1 MRKFCLLILVLFL
14 TNCSGYKPVFSTK
27 DVNFFIDQIIIT
39 DNDKISY
46 KIKKRLKPYSSEN
59 INKTKI
65 NLNINSSKEVKII
78 AKDNKGDAFMFNL
91 IISSSIEILSN
102 NIVENKYKFNE
113 KFTFKNQSNKF
124 ELEQY
129 KRSLEDELIDKIFE
143 KLILNL
149 RLIK

>member
-1 MRKFCLLILVLFL
+1 MKKICLLVLVLFL

-27 DVNFFIDQIIIT
+27 DFNFFIDKIIIT

-46 KIKKRLKPYSSEN
+46 KIKKKLKPYSSEN
-59 INKTKI
+59 TNKIKI
-65 NLNINSSKEVKII
+65 NLNINSSKEIKII
-78 AKDNKGDAFMFNL
+78 SKDNKGDALMFNL
-91 IISSSIEILSN
+91 IINSSIEILSN
-102 NIVENKYKFNE
+102 DIIEKKYKFVE
-113 KFTFKNQSNKF
+113 KFTFKNQANKF

-149 RLIK
+149 RTY

>member
-1 MRKFCLLILVLFL
+1 
-14 TNCSGYKPVFSTK
+14 
-27 DVNFFIDQIIIT
+27 
-39 DNDKISY
+39 
-46 KIKKRLKPYSSEN
+46 
-59 INKTKI
+59 
-65 NLNINSSKEVKII
+65 
-78 AKDNKGDAFMFNL
+78 MFNL

-102 NIVENKYKFNE
+102 NIVEKKYKFNE

>member
-1 MRKFCLLILVLFL
+1 MKKICLLILVLFL
-14 TNCSGYKPVFSTK
+14 TGCSGYKPVFSTK
-27 DVNFFIDQIIIT
+27 DVNFFIDQIIT

-59 INKTKI
+59 INKIKI
-65 NLNINSSKEVKII
+65 NLNINSSKEIKII
-78 AKDNKGDAFMFNL
+78 SKDNKGDALMFNL

-102 NIVENKYKFNE
+102 NIVENKYKFDE
-113 KFTFKNQSNKF
+113 KFTFKNQANKF

-149 RLIK
+149 RTY

>member
-1 MRKFCLLILVLFL
+1 MKKICLLVLVLFL
-14 TNCSGYKPVFSTK
+14 TNCSGYKPIFSSK

-46 KIKKRLKPYSSEN
+46 KIKKKLKPYSSEN
-59 INKTKI
+59 TNKIKI

-78 AKDNKGDAFMFNL
+78 AKDNKGDALMFNL
-91 IISSSIEILSN
+91 VINSSIEILSN
-102 NIVENKYKFNE
+102 DIVEKKYKFTE
-113 KFTFKNQSNKF
+113 KFTFKNQANKF

-129 KRSLEDELIDKIFE
+129 KRSLEEELIDKIFE

-149 RLIK
+149 RTY

>member
-1 MRKFCLLILVLFL
+1 MKKICLLILVLFL

-27 DVNFFIDQIIIT
+27 DINFFIDKITIT

-46 KIKKRLKPYSSEN
+46 KIKKKLKPYSSEN
-59 INKTKI
+59 INKIKI
-65 NLNINSSKEVKII
+65 NLNINSSKEIKTIS
-78 AKDNKGDAFMFNL
+78 KDNKGDALMFNL
-91 IISSSIEILSN
+91 IVNSSVEVLSN
-102 NIVENKYKFNE
+102 EVIEKKYKFNE
-113 KFTFKNQSNKF
+113 KFTFKNQTNKF

-149 RLIK
+149 RTY

>member
-1 MRKFCLLILVLFL
+1 MKKICLLVLVLFL
-14 TNCSGYKPVFSTK
+14 TNCSVYKPIFSTK
-27 DVNFFIDQIIIT
+27 DVNFFIDKIIIT

-46 KIKKRLKPYSSEN
+46 KIKKKLKPYSSEN
-59 INKTKI
+59 TNKIKI

-78 AKDNKGDAFMFNL
+78 SKDNKGDALMFNL
-91 IISSSIEILSN
+91 IINSSIEILSN
-102 NIVENKYKFNE
+102 DVVQKKYKFTE
-113 KFTFKNQSNKF
+113 KFTFKNQTNKF

-149 RLIK
+149 RTY

>member
-1 MRKFCLLILVLFL
+1 MKKICLLVLVLFL
-14 TNCSGYKPVFSTK
+14 TNCSGYKPIFSTK

-46 KIKKRLKPYSSEN
+46 KIKKKLKPYSSEN
-59 INKTKI
+59 TNKIKI

-78 AKDNKGDAFMFNL
+78 AKDNKGDALMFNL
-91 IISSSIEILSN
+91 VINSSIEILSN
-102 NIVENKYKFNE
+102 DIVEKKYKFTE
-113 KFTFKNQSNKF
+113 KFTFKNQANKF

-129 KRSLEDELIDKIFE
+129 KRSLEEELIDKIFE

-149 RLIK
+149 RTY

>member
-1 MRKFCLLILVLFL
+1 MRKICLFILVLFL
-14 TNCSGYKPVFSTK
+14 TGCSGYKPIFSTK

-46 KIKKRLKPYSSEN
+46 KIKKKLKPYSSEN

-102 NIVENKYKFNE
+102 NIVEKKYKFTE
-113 KFTFKNQSNKF
+113 KFTFKNQANKF

-149 RLIK
+149 RTY

>member
-1 MRKFCLLILVLFL
+1 MKKICLLVLVLFL
-14 TNCSGYKPVFSTK
+14 TNCSGYKPIFSSK

-46 KIKKRLKPYSSEN
+46 KIKKKLKPYSSEN
-59 INKTKI
+59 TNKIKI

-78 AKDNKGDAFMFNL
+78 AKDNKGDALMFNL
-91 IISSSIEILSN
+91 VITSSIEILSN
-102 NIVENKYKFNE
+102 DIVEKKYKFTE
-113 KFTFKNQSNKF
+113 KFTFKNQANKF

-149 RLIK
+149 RTY

>member
-1 MRKFCLLILVLFL
+1 MKKICLLILVLFL

-27 DVNFFIDQIIIT
+27 DINFFIDQIAIT

-46 KIKKRLKPYSSEN
+46 KIKKKLKPYSSEN
-59 INKTKI
+59 INKIKI
-65 NLNINSSKEVKII
+65 NLNINSSKEIKTIS
-78 AKDNKGDAFMFNL
+78 KDNKGDALMFNL
-91 IISSSIEILSN
+91 IVNSSVEVLSN
-102 NIVENKYKFNE
+102 EVIEKKYKFNE
-113 KFTFKNQSNKF
+113 KFTFKNQTNKF

-149 RLIK
+149 RTY

>member
-1 MRKFCLLILVLFL
+1 MKKICLLILVLFL

-27 DVNFFIDQIIIT
+27 DVNFFINQIIIT

-46 KIKKRLKPYSSEN
+46 KIKKKLKPYSSEN
-59 INKTKI
+59 INKIKI
-65 NLNINSSKEVKII
+65 SLNINSSKKVKII
-78 AKDNKGDAFMFNL
+78 SKDNKGDALMFNL
-91 IISSSIEILSN
+91 VINSNVDILSN
-102 NIVENKYKFNE
+102 DIVEKKYKFTE
-113 KFTFKNQSNKF
+113 KFTFKNQANKF

-149 RLIK
+149 RTY

>member
-27 DVNFFIDQIIIT
+27 DINFFISQIIIT

-46 KIKKRLKPYSSEN
+46 KIKKKLKHYSSEN
-59 INKTKI
+59 INKIKI
-65 NLNINSSKEVKII
+65 SLNINSSKKVKII
-78 AKDNKGDAFMFNL
+78 SKDNKGDALMFNL
-91 IISSSIEILSN
+91 VINSNVDILSN
-102 NIVENKYKFNE
+102 DIVEKKYKFTE
-113 KFTFKNQSNKF
+113 KFTFKNQANKF

-149 RLIK
+149 RTY

>member
-1 MRKFCLLILVLFL
+1 MKKICLLILVLFL
-14 TNCSGYKPVFSTK
+14 TGCSGYKPVFSTK
-27 DVNFFIDQIIIT
+27 DVNFFIDQIIT

-59 INKTKI
+59 INKIKI

-78 AKDNKGDAFMFNL
+78 AKDNKGDALMFNL

-102 NIVENKYKFNE
+102 NIVENKYKFDE
-113 KFTFKNQSNKF
+113 KFTFKNQANKF

-149 RLIK
+149 RTY

>member
-1 MRKFCLLILVLFL
+1 MKKICLLILVLFL

-27 DVNFFIDQIIIT
+27 DINFFIDQITIT

-46 KIKKRLKPYSSEN
+46 KIKKKLKPYSSEN
-59 INKTKI
+59 INKIKI
-65 NLNINSSKEVKII
+65 NLNINSSKEIKTIS
-78 AKDNKGDAFMFNL
+78 KDNKGDALMFNL
-91 IISSSIEILSN
+91 IVNSSVEVLSN
-102 NIVENKYKFNE
+102 EVIEKKYKFNE
-113 KFTFKNQSNKF
+113 KFTFKNQTNKF

-149 RLIK
+149 RTY

>member
-1 MRKFCLLILVLFL
+1 MKKICLLVLVLFL
-14 TNCSGYKPVFSTK
+14 TNCSGYKPIFSTK
-27 DVNFFIDQIIIT
+27 DVNFFIDKIIIT

-46 KIKKRLKPYSSEN
+46 KNKKKLKPYSSEN
-59 INKTKI
+59 TNKIKI

-78 AKDNKGDAFMFNL
+78 AKDNKGDALIFNL
-91 IISSSIEILSN
+91 VINSSIEILSN
-102 NIVENKYKFNE
+102 DIVEKKYKFTE
-113 KFTFKNQSNKF
+113 KFTFKNQANKF

-149 RLIK
+149 RTY

>member
-1 MRKFCLLILVLFL
+1 MKKICLLILVLFL
-14 TNCSGYKPVFSTK
+14 TGCSGYKPVFSTK

-59 INKTKI
+59 INKIKI

-78 AKDNKGDAFMFNL
+78 SKDNKGDALMFNL

-102 NIVENKYKFNE
+102 NIVEKKYKFNE
-113 KFTFKNQSNKF
+113 KFTFKNQPNKF
-124 ELEQY
+124 ELDQY

-149 RLIK
+149 RTY

>member
-1 MRKFCLLILVLFL
+1 MKKICLLILVLFL

-27 DVNFFIDQIIIT
+27 DINFFIDQITIT

-46 KIKKRLKPYSSEN
+46 KIKKKLKPYSSEN
-59 INKTKI
+59 INKIKI
-65 NLNINSSKEVKII
+65 NLNINSSKEIKII
-78 AKDNKGDAFMFNL
+78 SKDNKGDALMFNL
-91 IISSSIEILSN
+91 IVNSSVEVLSN
-102 NIVENKYKFNE
+102 EVVEKKYKFNE
-113 KFTFKNQSNKF
+113 KFTFKNQTNKF

-149 RLIK
+149 RTY

>member
-1 MRKFCLLILVLFL
+1 MKKICLLVLVLFL
-14 TNCSGYKPVFSTK
+14 TNCSGYKPIFSTK
-27 DVNFFIDQIIIT
+27 DVNFFIDKIIIT

-46 KIKKRLKPYSSEN
+46 KIKKKLKPYSSEN
-59 INKTKI
+59 TNKIKI

-78 AKDNKGDAFMFNL
+78 SKDNKGDALMFNL
-91 IISSSIEILSN
+91 IINSSIEILSN
-102 NIVENKYKFNE
+102 DVVQKKYKFTE
-113 KFTFKNQSNKF
+113 KFTFKNQTNKF

-149 RLIK
+149 RTY

>member
-1 MRKFCLLILVLFL
+1 MKKICLLVLVLFL
-14 TNCSGYKPVFSTK
+14 TNCSGYKSIFSTK

-46 KIKKRLKPYSSEN
+46 KIKKKLKPYSSEN
-59 INKTKI
+59 TNKIKI

-78 AKDNKGDAFMFNL
+78 AKDNKGDALIFNL
-91 IISSSIEILSN
+91 VINSSIEILSN
-102 NIVENKYKFNE
+102 DIVEKKYKFTE
-113 KFTFKNQSNKF
+113 KFTFKNQANKF

-149 RLIK
+149 RTY

>member
-1 MRKFCLLILVLFL
+1 MKKICLLVLVLFL
-14 TNCSGYKPVFSTK
+14 TNCSGYKPIFSSK

-46 KIKKRLKPYSSEN
+46 KIKKKLKPYSSEN
-59 INKTKI
+59 TNKIKI

-78 AKDNKGDAFMFNL
+78 AKDNKGDALMFNL
-91 IISSSIEILSN
+91 IINSSIEILSN
-102 NIVENKYKFNE
+102 DIIEKKYKFVE
-113 KFTFKNQSNKF
+113 KFTFKNQANKF

-129 KRSLEDELIDKIFE
+129 KRSLEEELIDKIFE

-149 RLIK
+149 RTY

>member
-1 MRKFCLLILVLFL
+1 MRKICLFILVLFL

-27 DVNFFIDQIIIT
+27 DINFFISQIIIT

-46 KIKKRLKPYSSEN
+46 KIKKKLKPYSSEN
-59 INKTKI
+59 INKIKI
-65 NLNINSSKEVKII
+65 SLNINSSKKVKII
-78 AKDNKGDAFMFNL
+78 SKDNKGDALMFNL
-91 IISSSIEILSN
+91 VINSNVDILSN
-102 NIVENKYKFNE
+102 DIVEKKYKFTE
-113 KFTFKNQSNKF
+113 KFTFKNQANKF

-149 RLIK
+149 RTY

>member
-1 MRKFCLLILVLFL
+1 MKKICLLVLVLFL
-14 TNCSGYKPVFSTK
+14 TNCSGYKPIFSTK
-27 DVNFFIDQIIIT
+27 DVNFFIDQVIIT

-46 KIKKRLKPYSSEN
+46 KIKKKLKPYSSEN
-59 INKTKI
+59 TNKIKI

-78 AKDNKGDAFMFNL
+78 AKDNKGDALMFNL
-91 IISSSIEILSN
+91 VINSSIEILSN
-102 NIVENKYKFNE
+102 DIVEKKYKFTE
-113 KFTFKNQSNKF
+113 KFTFKNQANKF

-149 RLIK
+149 RTY

>member
-1 MRKFCLLILVLFL
+1 MKKICLLVLVLFL
-14 TNCSGYKPVFSTK
+14 TNCSGYKPIFSTK
-27 DVNFFIDQIIIT
+27 DVNFFIDKIIIT

-46 KIKKRLKPYSSEN
+46 KIKKKLKPYSSEN
-59 INKTKI
+59 TNKIKI

-78 AKDNKGDAFMFNL
+78 AKDNKGDALMFNL
-91 IISSSIEILSN
+91 VINSSIEILSN
-102 NIVENKYKFNE
+102 DIVEKKYKFTE
-113 KFTFKNQSNKF
+113 KFTFKNQANKF

-149 RLIK
+149 RTY

>member
-27 DVNFFIDQIIIT
+27 DINFFIDQIIIT
-39 DNDKISY
+39 DNDKISH
-46 KIKKRLKPYSSEN
+46 KIKKKLKPYSSEN
-59 INKTKI
+59 INKIKI
-65 NLNINSSKEVKII
+65 SLNINSSKKVKII
-78 AKDNKGDAFMFNL
+78 SKDNKGDALMFNL
-91 IISSSIEILSN
+91 VINSNVDILSN
-102 NIVENKYKFNE
+102 NIVEKKYKFTE
-113 KFTFKNQSNKF
+113 KFTFKNQANKF

-149 RLIK
+149 RTY